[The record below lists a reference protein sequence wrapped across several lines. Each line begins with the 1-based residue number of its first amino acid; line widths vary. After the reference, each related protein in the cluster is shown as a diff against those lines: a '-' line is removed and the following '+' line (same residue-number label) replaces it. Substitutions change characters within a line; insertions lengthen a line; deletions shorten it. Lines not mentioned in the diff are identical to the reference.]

1 MPKAPCNGLEIEYE
15 RRLPATGGESAPAL
29 VFIMGLGAQLVGWD
43 DDFIEGFVR
52 RGYQTLRFDNR
63 DIGLSTRFKEPPLGA
78 LMPAIMQS
86 LSGQARGG
94 GRPAQVPYRLDDMA
108 DDTAALLDALGI
120 RRAHVVGAS
129 MGGMIA
135 QLMAL
140 RHPHRLLSLT
150 SIMSSNAEPGLPA
163 PQPQAMAA
171 LFSPLGRTPEDIVEG
186 LVRVF
191 RIIGS
196 PPPLFD
202 EDRVRARV
210 RRAVERSLN
219 PAGMARQFLAILA
232 AGSRR
237 EALGGL
243 QLPSLVIHGEQDP
256 LVPLECGRATAAAI
270 PGARLLT
277 LPGMGHDLPMAL
289 WPTITDAIC
298 EVVERGERSGGHTGS
313 DRIAR

>member
-1 MPKAPCNGLEIEYE
+1 MPKALCNGIEIEYE
-15 RRLPATGGESAPAL
+15 RRLPETGGESAPAL

-43 DDFIEGFVR
+43 DGFIEGFVR
-52 RGYQTLRFDNR
+52 RGYQTVRFDNR
-63 DIGLSTRFKEPPLGA
+63 DIGLSTRLTEPPLGA
-78 LMPAIMQS
+78 LMPIIMQL
-86 LSGQARGG
+86 LSRQTLGGGGGGGGG
-94 GRPAQVPYRLDDMA
+94 GRPDQVPYRLDDMA
-108 DDTAALLDALGI
+108 DDTAALIEGLGLQ
-120 RRAHVVGAS
+120 RAHIVGAS

-135 QLMAL
+135 QLVAL
-140 RHPHRLLSLT
+140 RHPQRVRSLT
-150 SIMSSNAEPGLPA
+150 SIMSSNAEPGLPSG
-163 PQPQAMAA
+163 QPQALAA
-171 LFSPLGRTPEDIVEG
+171 LFSPLGRTPEEIIEG

-219 PAGMARQFLAILA
+219 PAGMARQFLAILKA
-232 AGSRR
+232 ESRK

-243 QLPSLVIHGEQDP
+243 QLPSLVVHGELDP
-256 LVPLECGRATAAAI
+256 LVPVECGRATAASI

-289 WPTITDAIC
+289 WPVITDAIC
-298 EVVERGERSGGHTGS
+298 ELAER
-313 DRIAR
+313 AL